1 MTDSDDMSSPS
12 TWVKMLLNDDDGV
25 RYIALF
31 QLQEFIVMSDSK
43 KLSRSFSYPITLF
56 ISTSVLYHTG
66 FLLQSATL
74 LKSSASQRTNTS

>member
-43 KLSRSFSYPITLF
+43 RLSRSFSYHITLF
-56 ISTSVLYHTG
+56 ISTFVLYHTG

-74 LKSSASQRTNTS
+74 LKSSASQRTSTS